1 MIITIIVMVYLY
13 TSNYSYKKPTENYIV
28 PSSFNIG
35 NKREERVKEE
45 EVKTIKSL
53 GEQMLDLNIEI
64 MNKKKSLNP
73 KDSLSLR
80 EYQILLEKYQGML
93 DIYAEQYKT
102 MYIIEE
108 ENALSYSKEELEDAI
123 RFTLA
128 DKSACDGRLR
138 TGKITK
144 EYYDILI
151 DFDDK
156 KLKLY
161 QDRLKRVT
169 E

>member
-1 MIITIIVMVYLY
+1 M
-13 TSNYSYKKPTENYIV
+13 
-28 PSSFNIG
+28 
-35 NKREERVKEE
+35 
-45 EVKTIKSL
+45 
-53 GEQMLDLNIEI
+53 
-64 MNKKKSLNP
+64 
-73 KDSLSLR
+73 R
-80 EYQILLEKYQGML
+80 EYQILLEKYQGIL

-161 QDRLKRVT
+161 QDRLKSLT